1 MWCSVKNCWN
11 NRNGQCD
18 IPDYIG
24 VDSEGKCDSIREMSE
39 EEYIR
44 IRGQAKET
52 EEEEE

>member
-24 VDSEGKCDSIREMSE
+24 IDYEGKCDSIREMSE
-39 EEYIR
+39 ESMRE
-44 IRGQAKET
+44 QSKEAEED
-52 EEEEE
+52 EEEDE